1 MPRLPEIYGL
11 KVNPLIQ
18 MGVILM
24 RKMSGYYRES
34 DNYRA
39 WVDDE
44 GTGSVRIL
52 NRVNFKIFI
61 GIFKEI
67 LTEIR

>member
-1 MPRLPEIYGL
+1 
-11 KVNPLIQ
+11 